1 MSITQNIRK
10 IRAAKGISQETM
22 AEWLQVSRQTISK
35 WENGQAQPSAD
46 NLFRLSQVL
55 DVPIDAL
62 VKDDWTPP
70 EEETSEIQVA
80 EAPVEVPIHRSR
92 NYRLWIL
99 LAAIVLAVG
108 VLAGTLLF
116 QKQDKKLVYSS
127 ELEGEVIDN
136 LVIEESAPLLPMN

>member
-10 IRAAKGISQETM
+10 ARTAKGVSQETM

-70 EEETSEIQVA
+70 EEETSKVQVA
-80 EAPVEVPIHRSR
+80 EVPVEVPIHRSR

-99 LAAIVLAVG
+99 LAAIVLTVI
-108 VLAGTLLF
+108 VFVSVFFPRKPLEDVIHST
-116 QKQDKKLVYSS
+116 
-127 ELEGEVIDN
+127 ELEGEIIDGSTLN
-136 LVIEESAPLLPMN
+136 TMPLLPME

>member
-10 IRAAKGISQETM
+10 IRASKGISQETM

-80 EAPVEVPIHRSR
+80 EVPAEVPIHRSR

-99 LAAIVLAVG
+99 LAAIVLAVI
-108 VLAGTLLF
+108 VLVSVFFPRKPLEDVIHST
-116 QKQDKKLVYSS
+116 
-127 ELEGEVIDN
+127 ELEGEIIDGSTLN
-136 LVIEESAPLLPMN
+136 TMPLLPME

>member
-22 AEWLQVSRQTISK
+22 AELLQVSRQTISK

-46 NLFRLSQVL
+46 NLFKLSQVL

-80 EAPVEVPIHRSR
+80 EVPVEVPIHRSR

-99 LAAIVLAVG
+99 LAAIVLAVI
-108 VLAGTLLF
+108 VLVSVFFPRKPLEDVIHST
-116 QKQDKKLVYSS
+116 
-127 ELEGEVIDN
+127 ELEGEIIDGSTLN
-136 LVIEESAPLLPMN
+136 TMPLLPME

>member
-10 IRAAKGISQETM
+10 IRAAKGISQETL

-62 VKDDWTPP
+62 VKDDWPPP
-70 EEETSEIQVA
+70 EEETSETQVA

-99 LAAIVLAVG
+99 LAAIVLAVI
-108 VLAGTLLF
+108 VLVSVFFPRKPLE
-116 QKQDKKLVYSS
+116 DVIHSS
-127 ELEGEVIDN
+127 ELEGEIIDGSTLN
-136 LVIEESAPLLPMN
+136 TMPLLPME